1 MNEENKDALNNLIQ
15 SIQDKMGSSVNGSD
29 DSNNNVSSSNTPI
42 LVDVE
47 PGLIIKSLNIGVAF
61 YQRIQAKAMEL
72 NFVSG
77 ESPREG
83 NTTGTF
89 VPGRIAAVGA
99 LQKSVMVL

>member
-47 PGLIIKSLNIGVAF
+47 PGLIIKLLI
-61 YQRIQAKAMEL
+61 AM
-72 NFVSG
+72 SS
-77 ESPREG
+77 SP
-83 NTTGTF
+83 F
-89 VPGRIAAVGA
+89 ICF
-99 LQKSVMVL
+99 LISD